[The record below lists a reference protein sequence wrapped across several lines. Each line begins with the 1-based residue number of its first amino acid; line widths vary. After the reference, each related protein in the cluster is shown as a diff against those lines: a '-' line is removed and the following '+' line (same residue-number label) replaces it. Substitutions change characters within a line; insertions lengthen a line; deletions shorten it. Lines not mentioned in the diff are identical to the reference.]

1 MNYEESIAYL
11 ESLTIYG
18 INLSLTRIKKMLD
31 LLGHPETAYRTVH
44 VTGTN
49 GKGSVCAML
58 DGILRCSGIST
69 GFFSSPHLESYTERI
84 RIDGKPID
92 AQDFADNMDAMK
104 RVADAMVR
112 AGMEHPTQFEML
124 TALAFYAFRQAGVSY
139 AVIEVGLGGTYDS
152 TNVITPEVSVITNVT
167 MEHADRLGGTLE
179 HIAENKAGIIKEG
192 VPVVTAAEG
201 LPLAVI
207 RKRAEALA
215 AAVFVFGEDFS
226 ARTVKAY
233 ARHQV
238 IACSSELTGTR
249 DALFKLSLLGSHQ
262 ACNAALAIM
271 TAHLLANIDDRITV
285 DKIKAALPLVTWPGR
300 FECMTVRGVD
310 VLLDGAHNPAGI
322 RALRAGLDEIFPEK
336 KRLYLLGILKDK
348 EIDVMLRA
356 LLRKEDAVVVTMPVS
371 ARADSAADLL
381 RHVRRVTEHARA
393 EGNYKAAFSAAL
405 SEVRTA
411 ENADERPLF
420 IVCGSLYLIGA
431 VRSLILEEA
440 DSGKAAEML
449 SAQGTG
455 KRGKN
460 KERPVQELGKDV
472 P

>member
-1 MNYEESIAYL
+1 M
-11 ESLTIYG
+11 
-18 INLSLTRIKKMLD
+18 
-31 LLGHPETAYRTVH
+31 
-44 VTGTN
+44 
-49 GKGSVCAML
+49 
-58 DGILRCSGIST
+58 
-69 GFFSSPHLESYTERI
+69 
-84 RIDGKPID
+84 
-92 AQDFADNMDAMK
+92 
-104 RVADAMVR
+104 
-112 AGMEHPTQFEML
+112 
-124 TALAFYAFRQAGVSY
+124 
-139 AVIEVGLGGTYDS
+139 
-152 TNVITPEVSVITNVT
+152 
-167 MEHADRLGGTLE
+167 
-179 HIAENKAGIIKEG
+179 
-192 VPVVTAAEG
+192 
-201 LPLAVI
+201 
-207 RKRAEALA
+207 A
-215 AAVFVFGEDFS
+215 AAVFVFGDDFS
-226 ARTVKAY
+226 ARTVKAD

-285 DKIKAALPLVTWPGR
+285 DKVKAALPLVTWPGR

-431 VRSLILEEA
+431 VRSLILE
-440 DSGKAAEML
+440 
-449 SAQGTG
+449 
-455 KRGKN
+455 
-460 KERPVQELGKDV
+460 
-472 P
+472 

>member
-124 TALAFYAFRQAGVSY
+124 TALAFYAFRQTGVAY
-139 AVIEVGLGGTYDS
+139 
-152 TNVITPEVSVITNVT
+152 
-167 MEHADRLGGTLE
+167 RLGGTLE

-226 ARTVKAY
+226 ARTVKAD

-285 DKIKAALPLVTWPGR
+285 DKVKAALPLVTWPGR

-420 IVCGSLYLIGA
+420 IVCGSLYLIGE
-431 VRSLILEEA
+431 ILAEE
-440 DSGKAAEML
+440 GK
-449 SAQGTG
+449 
-455 KRGKN
+455 
-460 KERPVQELGKDV
+460 
-472 P
+472 